1 MLRIAFSFFLLVLI
15 FSQVDLAQVLRVVG
29 KADPALILLS
39 MAALQIGALI
49 RTVRWWYLAHER
61 VPLRHNLRLVYMGD
75 FISSALPTGY
85 AGDLARII
93 EYKGSGERATTAG
106 VVVLDRV
113 LGLSGMLLVALV
125 GSLLGRGSLPPQ
137 IATGIVSV
145 SAAGLLL
152 IVILLQGWLP
162 NLLVLRLPQRFTK
175 LREAWLLPLTEAF
188 SRRRRWDLAIG
199 LSLSVIN
206 TVTSV
211 LNHYAVARAVGV
223 PLNLPL
229 YFIFAPVVNLSLLL
243 PAINGL
249 GLRELGYQVLL
260 SPFGVG
266 ADVAVAL
273 GLGLFVSRLSNTL
286 IGAISHLLWS
296 IRHERRSESDL
307 SGGG

>member
-1 MLRIAFSFFLLVLI
+1 LLRIVFSLFLLILI
-15 FSQVDLAQVLRVVG
+15 FSQVDLTQVLRVVG
-29 KADPALILLS
+29 NADPALILLS
-39 MAALQIGALI
+39 MAALQIGVLI
-49 RTVRWWYLAHER
+49 RTFRWWYLSHEP

-75 FISSALPTGY
+75 FVSSALPTGY

-93 EYKGSGERATTAG
+93 EYKGSGARAATAG
-106 VVVLDRV
+106 VVLLDRV

-137 IATGIVSV
+137 IVTGVVSL

-152 IVILLQGWLP
+152 IGIILPGWLP

-175 LREAWLLPLTEAF
+175 LREAWLLPLIEAF
-188 SRRRRWDLAIG
+188 SSRRRWDLAIG
-199 LSLSVIN
+199 LSLSVLN
-206 TVTSV
+206 TVSSV

-229 YFIFAPVVNLSLLL
+229 YFIFAPIVNLSLLL

-249 GLRELGYQVLL
+249 GLREIGYQVLL
-260 SPFGVG
+260 TPLGIKP
-266 ADVAVAL
+266 DVAVAL

-286 IGAISHLLWS
+286 IGAISHMLWT

-307 SGGG
+307 SKSG